1 MKINLTLIFGVILF
15 AVGSICVIIGAVFD
29 YIVYAGTDEW
39 NWGMMFYLG
48 CVPLIIGFFM
58 IGGEKWVK

>member
-1 MKINLTLIFGVILF
+1 MKSKLMFVFGMILF
-15 AVGSICVIIGAVFD
+15 VIGSICVIIGAVID
-29 YIVYAGTDEW
+29 QVIYAGTDEW

-48 CVPLIIGFFM
+48 CIPAIIGFFM